1 MRFSKLTDYLQ
12 MLPDLYGIPL
22 CEMSVRHKHQEVF
35 RYAVGER
42 PAGNQTMYLLYS
54 MTKLVTCTA
63 VMHLVE
69 QGKLSLEDPVSK
81 YLPSYSHM
89 MVQENGIVRPAKT
102 VMTIRHLL
110 SMRSGLSYDRTSP
123 ALQEAKKNPKATT
136 VQLMEA
142 LGRDPLHFDPG
153 ERFQYSWSHDVL
165 GAVLEVVTGKPLR
178 EVLGELIF
186 APLEMED
193 MTFSPNEEQRSRL
206 AQLYT
211 YHCHT
216 YSTSAVET
224 VYEKLSEAF
233 ESGGGGLHGT
243 NDQYMKLVDA
253 LANNGEGSNGYR
265 ILKPETIALMKVN
278 HMNEEDIL
286 RFSPGKP
293 GYGYGLGV
301 RTLIDPI
308 TAEGPGPVGEFGWDG
323 AAASY
328 SLVDTDNQL
337 AIVFTTHVKACR
349 PAYREIHPHIRNLT
363 YFGIGLQ

>member
-1 MRFSKLTDYLQ
+1 MCFSKLESYLQ
-12 MLPDLYGIPL
+12 MLPKLYGFPM

-42 PAGNQTMYLLYS
+42 PAGNRTMYLLFS

-63 VMHLVE
+63 AMRLLE

-81 YLPSYSHM
+81 YLPSYGHM
-89 MVQENGIVRPAKT
+89 MVRENGQIRPAKNQ
-102 VMTIRHLL
+102 MTIRHLM
-110 SMRSGLSYDRTSP
+110 SMRSGLSYDTKSP
-123 ALQEAKKNPKATT
+123 ELLKAQKDPKATT
-136 VQLMEA
+136 QQLMEA
-142 LGRDPLHFDPG
+142 LGKDPLHFEPG
-153 ERFQYSWSHDVL
+153 ERFEYSLSHDVL
-165 GAVLEVVTGKPLR
+165 GAVLEVITGKRLS
-178 EVLGELIF
+178 EVLEELIF
-186 APLEMED
+186 TPLEMED
-193 MTFSPNEEQRSRL
+193 MTFSPNAEQSGRL
-206 AQLYT
+206 AQLHT
-211 YHCHT
+211 YHSNT
-216 YSTSAVET
+216 YSTSPIET
-224 VYEKLSEAF
+224 MRAKLSEVF
-233 ESGGGGLHGT
+233 ESGGGGLYGT

-349 PAYREIHPHIRNLT
+349 PAYREIHPHIRNLA
-363 YFGIGLQ
+363 YFGIGMQ